1 MKNASATTASIS
13 SSQARRPDV
22 GLRDEQHERPHD
34 ALAPQQPRRRL
45 QIGHLQR
52 CRAALFLGVLGCLV
66 GEDVERLVLGQHA
79 EQALVRIDDRQF
91 LCEHANPESA
101 LALWRRDASGCVLMV
116 ITWRKSMTSP
126 AMALV
131 EFTQHSSLADEQRR
145 SCTSSPKRVCSNA
158 SQWSLPFRGRF
169 RSGLRECLRCDEE
182 LLPGRSFHV
191 SIERIGFEHAGQ

>member
-1 MKNASATTASIS
+1 
-13 SSQARRPDV
+13 
-22 GLRDEQHERPHD
+22 
-34 ALAPQQPRRRL
+34 
-45 QIGHLQR
+45 
-52 CRAALFLGVLGCLV
+52 
-66 GEDVERLVLGQHA
+66 
-79 EQALVRIDDRQF
+79 
-91 LCEHANPESA
+91 
-101 LALWRRDASGCVLMV
+101 MV

-131 EFTQHSSLADEQRR
+131 EFTQHSSLADEQRP
-145 SCTSSPKRVCSNA
+145 SCTSSPKRVCSND